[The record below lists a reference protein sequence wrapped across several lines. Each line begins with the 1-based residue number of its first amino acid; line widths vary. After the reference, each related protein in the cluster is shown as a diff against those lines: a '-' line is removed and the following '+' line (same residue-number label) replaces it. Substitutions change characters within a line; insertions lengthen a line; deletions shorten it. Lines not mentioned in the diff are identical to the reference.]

1 MGNHL
6 TEKKLKEYVKTAEIY
21 VIQLFFN
28 GTIIPVEKENSMIR
42 RMIERLF
49 QGLLGLSLLITVTL
63 SVCMIPSFTA
73 CNSTAEIP
81 VQEEIQQEEETQH
94 MVENVEDIPVQ
105 ETPKPK
111 DESLQQQLEEYLYNN
126 GLGAGNIAF
135 CIQDM
140 ENQEIYAYNTETD
153 FFAAS
158 VYKFSLAVIYEDRI
172 AEGVYTE
179 DSYFYFDASM
189 LEDYGYLLSLY
200 APGSYVPLKDLIDI
214 MILYSDNSAGHI
226 LFDSMG
232 GWIAYKQAMKAYTDH
247 ECYEFDSYD
256 NVTCCDVVSD
266 VLRHLYQNKEKY
278 ADLIALMSQA
288 VPGQFLDA
296 SLQISMP
303 QKYGS
308 YEYACNSAGFV
319 EAEHPYTIVVLTGLG
334 AYGSQVMAD
343 LNAIAYQHLNP

>member
-111 DESLQQQLEEYLYNN
+111 DESLQQQI
-126 GLGAGNIAF
+126 GR
-135 CIQDM
+135 
-140 ENQEIYAYNTETD
+140 
-153 FFAAS
+153 AS
-158 VYKFSLAVIYEDRI
+158 CRERV
-172 AEGVYTE
+172 
-179 DSYFYFDASM
+179 
-189 LEDYGYLLSLY
+189 
-200 APGSYVPLKDLIDI
+200 
-214 MILYSDNSAGHI
+214 
-226 LFDSMG
+226 
-232 GWIAYKQAMKAYTDH
+232 
-247 ECYEFDSYD
+247 
-256 NVTCCDVVSD
+256 
-266 VLRHLYQNKEKY
+266 
-278 ADLIALMSQA
+278 
-288 VPGQFLDA
+288 
-296 SLQISMP
+296 
-303 QKYGS
+303 
-308 YEYACNSAGFV
+308 
-319 EAEHPYTIVVLTGLG
+319 
-334 AYGSQVMAD
+334 
-343 LNAIAYQHLNP
+343 